1 MFIKIGGEFQPL
13 KAYGRNSNVYK
24 NRAVI
29 TIFEKIGQEF

>member
-13 KAYGRNSNVYK
+13 KAYGRNSNVCE

-29 TIFEKIGQEF
+29 PMFEKIGQEF

>member
-1 MFIKIGGEFQPL
+1 MFIKKGGEFHPL

-29 TIFEKIGQEF
+29 QMFEKTGQEF